1 MLIVNRI
8 RDLRK
13 EKGLTL
19 DELSKELQEKE
30 KIKIG
35 SNALGKYERGE
46 REPKLKTW
54 IKMSEYFSVPVSYL
68 QGVSEYRTNLSDL
81 SNINTFVKFMNDV
94 ADGKKENG
102 DLFFTEETWQKE
114 INSYMA
120 QKGLENFKELVNFFN
135 KLGITEIKQD
145 DIDKLLN
152 NISDI
157 FKINHIIDETFFFF
171 ETCIAGYSGD
181 KEKMKL
187 VNEFNSKFEEI
198 EKNRNPDDWY

>member
-1 MLIVNRI
+1 MNRI

>member
-1 MLIVNRI
+1 MNKI
-8 RDLRK
+8 RELRK

-19 DELSKELQEKE
+19 KELSDDLSKKGILD
-30 KIKIG
+30 I
-35 SNALGKYERGE
+35 AADTLGKYERGE

-145 DIDKLLN
+145 DIDNLLN

>member
-1 MLIVNRI
+1 MNRI

-145 DIDKLLN
+145 DIDNLLN